1 MFALNLPTFDGKIK
15 QSSQGQQIFD
25 PYRQRYVA
33 LTPEEWVRQHFCHY
47 LVTEKHYP
55 ASRLANE
62 YRIQLNGRQRR
73 CDTVVFDAD
82 LQPLVICE
90 YKAPT
95 VEITE
100 KVFQQIMRYDWVLKA
115 RLLIV
120 GNGLRHY
127 CCLMDYEHG
136 QSRFLEGIPDY
147 AELMSAGR

>member
-1 MFALNLPTFDGKIK
+1 MFALNLPTFDGKTK

-95 VEITE
+95 VEVTE
-100 KVFQQIMRYDWVLKA
+100 RVFQQIMRYDWVLKA

-120 GNGLRHY
+120 SNGLRHY

-147 AELMSAGR
+147 SELISSNC

>member
-1 MFALNLPTFDGKIK
+1 MFALNLPTFDCKIK
-15 QSSQGQQIFD
+15 DSGSGQQIFD
-25 PYRQRYVA
+25 PYRRRYVA

-47 LVTEKHYP
+47 LTQEKHYP

-62 YRIQLNGRQRR
+62 YRIRLNGQQRR
-73 CDTVVFDAD
+73 CDTVIFDAG

-100 KVFQQIMRYDWVLKA
+100 KVFQQILRYDWVLKA

-120 GNGLRHY
+120 SNGLRHY
-127 CCLMDYEHG
+127 CCLMDYERQ
-136 QSRFLEGIPDY
+136 QSRYLEQIPDFS
-147 AELMSAGR
+147 ELS